1 MTYKIIGFRGRLI
14 GKLFG
19 DLAKQ
24 YHLSFLKYHFLTWQL
39 LILAFC
45 GIYANRS
52 LSKAIKKA
60 ERSISNQSMGL
71 IRNFVCSEDVVL
83 VGMDVTPQIQSWIFR

>member
-14 GKLFG
+14 GELFG

-24 YHLSFLKYHFLTWQL
+24 YHLSFLKYHSLTWQL
-39 LILAFC
+39 LILVFC

-52 LSKAIKKA
+52 LSKVIKSGKVY
-60 ERSISNQSMGL
+60 
-71 IRNFVCSEDVVL
+71 FKSEHGADQEFCL
-83 VGMDVTPQIQSWIFR
+83 